1 MKPKSTLKQS
11 DKVEVSRLRF
21 TTKDVVRRLKK
32 GEGAQKEY
40 RLLAEFEN
48 EVSDEDL
55 RTLEEKLTGAYN
67 KAADA
72 TSCFASKGRF
82 NPRKV
87 HI

>member
-1 MKPKSTLKQS
+1 MG
-11 DKVEVSRLRF
+11 KVEVSNLRF
-21 TTKDVVRRLKK
+21 TTKDVVRQLKK

-48 EVSDEDL
+48 EISDEGL
-55 RTLEEKLTGAYN
+55 RMLEEKLT
-67 KAADA
+67 DA
-72 TSCFASKGRF
+72 SIKQQTPLACFASKGGF